1 MQGLVI
7 WAHSYCR
14 STLAFY
20 QGLGTAFNV
29 PLKIYVLQEIPEARK
44 KTGFSNKEFQNLDI
58 TQIKDYDSSVT
69 TLIEYKGYFH
79 IFGSYQN
86 SLYTNLIK
94 VAIANNI
101 KYGIASEAPCNMTP
115 YPKRLLKSF
124 YLVFV
129 LPFKIKDIVNHAQF
143 IINYSGDNSEDL
155 EKIGWQKDIIIPCGY
170 YSPALEGSCR
180 VLRNKDNWQDF
191 SILLTG
197 IHQWH
202 RSPMVLLKALVEL
215 NKRGCKF
222 VCNITQE
229 GPLLDKMKSYVSENK
244 IPNVNF
250 LGFLPMPD
258 LIHLYETC
266 SVYVGAGNYEPWGM
280 RLNDALQCG
289 TPLVINEGMG
299 GCKLVKDYNCG
310 LIFKQNDSTALANAL
325 EIMIKNYDVYQSLSD
340 NAFIAAD
347 KIKPRV
353 MSSEIANIIKDKFGI
368 N

>member
-1 MQGLVI
+1 MDGLFI

-20 QGLGTAFNV
+20 QGLGSAFNV
-29 PLKIYVLQEIPEARK
+29 PLKIFVLQDIPNARK
-44 KTGFSNKEFQNLDI
+44 KTGFSDKEFQHLDI
-58 TQIKDYDSSVT
+58 SQIKDYESSVN
-69 TLIEYKGYFH
+69 TLIEYKDYFH

-94 VAIANNI
+94 VAIAKNI

-115 YPKRLLKSF
+115 YPKRILKTC
-124 YLVFV
+124 YLKFV
-129 LPFKIKDIVNHAQF
+129 LPHKIKDIVNHAHF
-143 IINYSGDNSEDL
+143 IINYSGDKSEEL
-155 EKIGWQKDIIIPCGY
+155 EKIGWQKEKIIPCGY
-170 YSPALEGSCR
+170 YSPALEESYR
-180 VLRNKDNWQDF
+180 VHRNKDNWQDF
-191 SILLTG
+191 TILLSG

-202 RSPMVLLKALVEL
+202 RSPMVLLRALSEL
-215 NKRGCKF
+215 HNRGNKF

-229 GPLLDKMKSYVSENK
+229 GPLLDKMKSYVLENK

-289 TPLVINEGMG
+289 APLIINEGMG

-310 LIFKQNDSTALANAL
+310 LIFERNDSTALANAL
-325 EIMIKNYDVYQSLSD
+325 EKMIKNYNVYQSMAD
-340 NAFIAAD
+340 NAYIAAD
-347 KIKPRV
+347 KIKPSV
-353 MSSEIANIIKDKFGI
+353 KSVEIANIIKVKFGI
-368 N
+368 